1 MRAMKE
7 ALKKKARQAEDLL
20 AKVKRKPKEMVTD
33 TESDMERMEMK
44 SESEMKSEAKLQDL
58 IGTLK
63 QLEEEFGQLALRQA
77 MKKFEESSGQG
88 MSKKQLNQII
98 LDKNRVISDLEETA
112 YSKGKGLSKPK
123 SMNKWIMHVKE
134 YAKQHG
140 CSYATALKEA
150 KATYKK

>member
-1 MRAMKE
+1 MKE

-33 TESDMERMEMK
+33 TESMERMETKSDMETK
-44 SESEMKSEAKLQDL
+44 SESESKLQDL
-58 IGTLK
+58 VGTLK

>member
-33 TESDMERMEMK
+33 TESMERMETK
-44 SESEMKSEAKLQDL
+44 SDMETKSEAKLQDL